1 MYQINSEQFG
11 RFLNEIR
18 KEKNLTQKQL
28 AEKLFVSDKTVSKWE
43 RGASMPNIS
52 LLIPIADVLGI
63 TVTELL
69 KGERIDVKKE
79 LNTKEVENIVIGSL
93 DSFVRYMI
101 RQHKKDWITA
111 YLLCLFIIIIEIIGL
126 TMAGLSQSQMR
137 ESILPACGLA
147 VIFGGWFCF
156 FAKEILPVHY
166 DSNKINYY
174 SQGIFR
180 FHLAGLSL
188 NNSNWTY
195 ICSVCKVGMMLISV
209 LYPLICYGS
218 IIAGGIILWEDLKD
232 IILIIM
238 VILLVGAIYIIGRKY
253 E

>member
-1 MYQINSEQFG
+1 
-11 RFLNEIR
+11 
-18 KEKNLTQKQL
+18 
-28 AEKLFVSDKTVSKWE
+28 
-43 RGASMPNIS
+43 MPNIS

-101 RQHKKDWITA
+101 RQHKKNWITA
-111 YLLCLFIIIIEIIGL
+111 YLLCLFITIIEIIGL

-166 DSNKINYY
+166 
-174 SQGIFR
+174 
-180 FHLAGLSL
+180 
-188 NNSNWTY
+188 
-195 ICSVCKVGMMLISV
+195 
-209 LYPLICYGS
+209 GS